1 MEIGGVAGD
10 DLHVVSLEL
19 DRKSRVKRIGSSRE
33 ESRCNWFGLGKCS
46 VGRRE
51 AITTTRANV
60 RISRKMM
67 TKIAMTMMAM
77 TTTKT
82 CRLGVD
88 HDDTV
93 WRGSA
98 QMIEALV
105 VDFAESN
112 HGPPDSILIFRYPCP
127 TLNPGR

>member
-1 MEIGGVAGD
+1 
-10 DLHVVSLEL
+10 
-19 DRKSRVKRIGSSRE
+19 
-33 ESRCNWFGLGKCS
+33 
-46 VGRRE
+46 
-51 AITTTRANV
+51 
-60 RISRKMM
+60 MM

-127 TLNPGR
+127 TLNPGFGFGVVDQSWWSGDRDGVSESQFAHCLLYTSDAADDM